1 MRNGEY
7 KMKRYNLALGVAFS
21 GIVLTGCVFNEQK
34 VEDVKSQSVA
44 AVKTEA
50 EIKLDKDLALAKFMF
65 ENKNDAKAFEMFLR
79 YAAQGNTEA
88 EAWLGRCYMNG
99 IGTPINYD
107 KAFEYFSKAAVKNHP
122 YGINGLG
129 VCKQYGYG
137 TDIDLRAAIDY
148 YKKAADMGFPLATL
162 NLARS
167 YSDKKG
173 GFYDEKLAEEYF
185 KKAVAINANGAKDL
199 YASFLI
205 DRKRY
210 SEAFPLLQGA
220 KDFYSMMSL
229 AQCYENGWGV
239 KVDIKKA
246 ISIME
251 EAYRLPNKGQWGAN
265 NFYTAGLEELVI
277 NGQTDFARHCF
288 KIGAE
293 QGDRECLYIH
303 ALSLKDNGLTDEAIK
318 YMMRA
323 ADTGYDYAQL
333 EVGKMLKDKKDF
345 TWAIKYLTM
354 ATLSERTKYAAV
366 EILSGLYHDLNDS
379 KQKNHWS
386 IYGQSLGIASC
397 RNNLATEK
405 LLTGIDENIALAAAW
420 SALSLIEDNKF
431 GNDRFYEIMKRD
443 YDRLRVLADNGNG
456 NALFALGVLG
466 CLNEKGHPSASIGI
480 ELLEK
485 AVKQKNA
492 YACNVLGNI
501 YRIGTLFPKD
511 LKKALVWYQKGADL
525 NDARCAL
532 WVTALLFNEK
542 EFEKTTLEDFKKA
555 FEKCISLNEYSM
567 LYEYGQIME
576 FVAKDMKK
584 AEELY
589 RWAAKQ
595 GDTRAMIHLHDFLFK
610 SNPDA
615 AWDYLW
621 KAVELENP
629 YAELKMGDIQQSIWN
644 QPRIAYSLYLKANM
658 HGEPC
663 ESFSR
668 LAECYL
674 FGYGCEPNAKMF
686 WKAAENAYK
695 KGSATIC
702 LTLGNV
708 YRDGKICPRDLKT
721 AREYYAEGVKRGNKI
736 CQQALDELK

>member
-1 MRNGEY
+1 
-7 KMKRYNLALGVAFS
+7 MKHYNLALGVAFS

-34 VEDVKSQSVA
+34 VEDVKSPSVA
-44 AVKTEA
+44 AVKTDA

-99 IGTPINYD
+99 IGTPVNYD
-107 KAFEYFSKAAVKNHP
+107 KAFEYFSKAATKNHP

-137 TDIDLRAAIDY
+137 TGIDLRAAIDY
-148 YKKAADMGFPLATL
+148 YKKAADMNFPLATL

-167 YSDKKG
+167 YSDKQG
-173 GFYDEKLAEEYF
+173 GFYDEKLAEEFF
-185 KKAVAINANGAKDL
+185 KKAVAIGAKGAKDF

-210 SEAFPLLQGA
+210 DEAIPLLQGS
-220 KDFYSMMSL
+220 KDFFSMMLL

-239 KVDIKKA
+239 AVDIKKSL
-246 ISIME
+246 SIME

-265 NFYTAGLEELVI
+265 SFYVAGLEELII

-288 KIGAE
+288 KVGAE
-293 QGDRECLYIH
+293 QGDRESLYIH
-303 ALSLKDNGLTDEAIK
+303 AITLKDSGLSDEAIK
-318 YMMRA
+318 FMMQA
-323 ADTGYDYAQL
+323 ADKGYDYAQL

-345 TWAIKYLTM
+345 TGAIKFLTM
-354 ATLSERTKYAAV
+354 ATLSDRTKFAAV
-366 EILSGLYHDLNDS
+366 EILSGLYHDLNDL

-386 IYGQSLGIASC
+386 IYGQSIGLASC

-420 SALSLIEDNKF
+420 SALSLLDDNKF
-431 GNDRFYEIMKRD
+431 GSDRFYEIMKRD
-443 YDRLRVLADNGNG
+443 YDRLRILADKGNG
-456 NALFALGVLG
+456 DALFALGVLG
-466 CLNEKGHPSASIGI
+466 CLNEDKKHPNLAIGL
-480 ELLEK
+480 ELLER
-485 AVKQKNA
+485 AVKQKDGN
-492 YACNVLGNI
+492 ACNILGNI
-501 YRIGTLFPKD
+501 YRIGTLVPKD
-511 LKKALVWYQKGADL
+511 LKKAIEYYRKGAEFK
-525 NDARCAL
+525 NVQCARMVAL
-532 WVTALLFNEK
+532 MLYNEK
-542 EFEKTTLEDFKKA
+542 EFQNTPFDDFKKA
-555 FEKCISLNEYSM
+555 FEQCIALNELSL
-567 LYEYGQIME
+567 LYEYGQVME
-576 FVAKDMKK
+576 FVAKDLKK

-629 YAELKMGDIQQSIWN
+629 YAELKMADIQRIWN
-644 QPRIAYSLYLKANM
+644 QPRIAYSLYLKANI

-663 ESFSR
+663 ESYSR
-668 LAECYL
+668 LAECFL
-674 FGYGCEPNAKMF
+674 TGYGCEPNAKMF
-686 WKAAENAYK
+686 WKAAEDAYK
-695 KGSATIC
+695 NGSATIC

-708 YRDGKICPRDLKT
+708 YRDGKICPRDLKK

>member
-1 MRNGEY
+1 
-7 KMKRYNLALGVAFS
+7 MKHYNLALGVAFS

-34 VEDVKSQSVA
+34 VEDVKSPNVA
-44 AVKTEA
+44 AVKTDA

-99 IGTPINYD
+99 IGTPVNYD
-107 KAFEYFSKAAVKNHP
+107 KAFEYFSKAATKNHP

-137 TDIDLRAAIDY
+137 TGIDLRAAIDY
-148 YKKAADMGFPLATL
+148 YKKAADMNFPLATL

-167 YSDKKG
+167 YSDKQG
-173 GFYDEKLAEEYF
+173 GFYDEKLAEEFF
-185 KKAVAINANGAKDL
+185 KKAVAIGAKGAKDF

-210 SEAFPLLQGA
+210 DEAIPLLQGS
-220 KDFYSMMSL
+220 KDFFSMMLL

-239 KVDIKKA
+239 AVDIKKSL
-246 ISIME
+246 SIME

-265 NFYTAGLEELVI
+265 SFYVAGLEELII

-288 KIGAE
+288 KVGAE
-293 QGDRECLYIH
+293 QGDRESLYIH
-303 ALSLKDNGLTDEAIK
+303 AITLKDSGLSDEAIK
-318 YMMRA
+318 FMMQA
-323 ADTGYDYAQL
+323 ADKGYDYAQL

-345 TWAIKYLTM
+345 TGAIKFLTM
-354 ATLSERTKYAAV
+354 ATLSDRTKFAAV
-366 EILSGLYHDLNDS
+366 EILSGLYHDLNDL

-386 IYGQSLGIASC
+386 IYGQSIGLASC

-420 SALSLIEDNKF
+420 SALSLLDDNKF
-431 GNDRFYEIMKRD
+431 GSDRFYEIMKRD
-443 YDRLRVLADNGNG
+443 YDRLRILADKGNG
-456 NALFALGVLG
+456 DALFALGVLG
-466 CLNEKGHPSASIGI
+466 CLNEDKKHPNLAIGL
-480 ELLEK
+480 ELLER
-485 AVKQKNA
+485 AVKQKDGN
-492 YACNVLGNI
+492 ACNILGNI
-501 YRIGTLFPKD
+501 YRIGTLVPKD
-511 LKKALVWYQKGADL
+511 LKKAIEYYRKGAEFK
-525 NDARCAL
+525 NVQCARMVAL
-532 WVTALLFNEK
+532 MLYNEK
-542 EFEKTTLEDFKKA
+542 EFQNTSFDDFKKA
-555 FEKCISLNEYSM
+555 FEQCIALNELSL
-567 LYEYGQIME
+567 LYEYGQVTE
-576 FVAKDMKK
+576 FVAKDLKK

-629 YAELKMGDIQQSIWN
+629 YAELKMADIQRIWN
-644 QPRIAYSLYLKANM
+644 QPRIAYSLYLKANI

-663 ESFSR
+663 ESYSR
-668 LAECYL
+668 LAECFL
-674 FGYGCEPNAKMF
+674 TGYGCEPNAKMF
-686 WKAAENAYK
+686 WKAAEDAYK
-695 KGSATIC
+695 NGSATIC
-702 LTLGNV
+702 LTLGTV
-708 YRDGKICPRDLKT
+708 YQDGKICPRDLKK
-721 AREYYAEGVKRGNKI
+721 AREYYAEGVKRGNKN
-736 CQQALDELK
+736 CQKALDAIK